1 MERLTLVCLWL
12 VSCCGMTSADRSEPL
27 KVEEGTEVI
36 LPCSIRNNLE
46 SLLFDWKKDDKEVFM
61 YEDGFHYNNGRG
73 GQDPQFRG
81 RVWHFQE
88 ELKHGN
94 ASIIIRNTKVSD
106 SGNYT
111 CVFPRLHPR
120 ETFHIQLAV
129 DPILKDRTDENIPGA
144 APKPYVNTLD
154 DNKDSSLLQC
164 SVQRSSPKPR
174 VEWWDDA
181 GNVLPAQEPQITER
195 DGLYDIILQTTV
207 TKTGRYR
214 CVATQEKIHHQIKSD
229 EIDVFISGAAPE
241 PVVKILNETSDWSL
255 LQCSVRRS
263 SPQPR
268 VEWWDGAGNVLPAQ
282 EQVTSRDGRYDIIL
296 QTTVTKTGRYR
307 CVATQEVLNDQTS
320 AETYVHIN
328 EAGPQ
333 KEFSGRDVV
342 ISVAATFLVTVLV
355 GGVCVLLYVRWRFK
369 NTQNP
374 GGSQKQTDNCL

>member
-229 EIDVFISGAAPE
+229 EIDVFIS
-241 PVVKILNETSDWSL
+241 
-255 LQCSVRRS
+255 
-263 SPQPR
+263 
-268 VEWWDGAGNVLPAQ
+268 
-282 EQVTSRDGRYDIIL
+282 
-296 QTTVTKTGRYR
+296 
-307 CVATQEVLNDQTS
+307 
-320 AETYVHIN
+320 

-333 KEFSGRDVV
+333 KGFSGRDVTIAVV
-342 ISVAATFLVTVLV
+342 ITFLVTLLIV
-355 GGVCVLLYVRWRFK
+355 GVVLYVRRRNK
-369 NTQNP
+369 NNQNRKQSP